1 MGDTIDQYEYAIA
14 SLLVLGKIRQ
24 SDLEP
29 IMDKFYAVCHPT
41 DGKIHVVSETN
52 VDESNTVKHKLRER
66 EKSRR
71 IDDLVKEAQKDEEC
85 GEDDNNDDDA
95 DGSSIR

>member
-14 SLLVLGKIRQ
+14 SLLVLGKIRKA
-24 SDLEP
+24 DLEP

-41 DGKIHVVSETN
+41 DGKIHVVPETN
-52 VDESNTVKHKLRER
+52 VEESNTVKDKLRER

-71 IDDLVKEAQKDEEC
+71 IDDLVKEAEKDEEN
-85 GEDDNNDDDA
+85 GEGDDDNHS
-95 DGSSIR
+95 DGSNN